1 MTSDQLIVKRVFW
14 PKILMFLFAIVCPS
28 IAVGVSNKEVFP
40 DALWIATIGIIVT
53 IGISAIS
60 TYFSGNAAPTTRKYA
75 LWHDFAVA
83 GIMCV
88 TFLFHFQVA
97 REVSAAKQART
108 ASQEKGRNDQE
119 NMDRDV
125 QRKLALTQAE
135 VDLAKVEADKLKE
148 QRRMLLQLP
157 PSQRR
162 AIQPMPT
169 PANAATDLPAFVS
182 SSAVKPAQEAASIL
196 TPEEVRMSWFSYLFW
211 ATAAEILCAV
221 LGGMV
226 LMMVWQWDVDGDGIA
241 DDVQPPVNKAQPGQ
255 SIQMGF
261 PTTAAPSTAKVPAQ
275 PNTTISHGSNF
286 TPPPNF

>member
-1 MTSDQLIVKRVFW
+1 
-14 PKILMFLFAIVCPS
+14 MFLFAIVCPS
-28 IAVGVSNKEVFP
+28 IAVGVSNREVFP

-83 GIMCV
+83 GIMCI

-97 REVSAAKQART
+97 REVSAAKQARV
-108 ASQEKGRNDQE
+108 ASQEKGKNDQE

-148 QRRMLLQLP
+148 QRRMLIQLP

-162 AIQPMPT
+162 AIQSANT
-169 PANAATDLPAFVS
+169 PANVASDLPAFVS
-182 SSAVKPAQEAASIL
+182 SSAARPVQAVTAIL

-226 LMMVWQWDVDGDGIA
+226 LMMVWQWDVDGDGLPDA
-241 DDVQPPVNKAQPGQ
+241 PQSPVNNAQPQ
-255 SIQMGF
+255 R
-261 PTTAAPSTAKVPAQ
+261 TAAMSPAPATAKA
-275 PNTTISHGSNF
+275 PNTTISHNGNF
-286 TPPPNF
+286 TSPTNF